1 MADTMQFDL
10 VSPERRLASAQVT
23 SVQIPGADGDMTAM
37 PDHAP
42 TITTLRPGILTVDGP
57 DGQSQYV
64 VTGGFA
70 EITATGVSV
79 LAERALAKADMT
91 QETMDEMMEE
101 ARTMYTKARETFD
114 NEPGPVD
121 DAAKLLADMVAMG
134 DAYRSF
140 RETAQPLV
148 ETDHDH

>member
-10 VSPERRLASAQVT
+10 VSPERRLASLEVT

-37 PDHAP
+37 AGHSPV
-42 TITTLRPGILTVDGP
+42 ITTLRPGVLTVEGP
-57 DGQSQYV
+57 EGTSEYV

-70 EITATGVSV
+70 EITAEGVSV
-79 LAERALAKADMT
+79 LAERSLAKGDMT
-91 QETMDEMMEE
+91 QERLDEMIEE
-101 ARTMYTKARETFD
+101 AQNEYSKAKEVWQ

-134 DAYRSF
+134 DEIGLSSK
-140 RETAQPLV
+140 QPNL
-148 ETDHDH
+148 